1 MYSGARPPPGILD
14 RPIGKGKGEINLS
27 TFAFLFSEIVRY
39 SHTRVDSIPALEKK
53 LSDVGRRVGDRML
66 ELLIMR
72 ERSSKRETKLNQ
84 FLLFIQ
90 MVVWKSLFGKQADL
104 LEKDGDMND
113 TYLISDRDL
122 VVNRFI
128 SVPPDMSS
136 LNCGAFV
143 AGIVE
148 AILDGAHFPARVT
161 AHSVEEKGT
170 TLLIKF
176 NLDALPPD
184 AL

>member
-1 MYSGARPPPGILD
+1 MYGARGPPGILD
-14 RPIGKGKGEINLS
+14 RPIGKGKGEINLA
-27 TFAFLFSEIVRY
+27 TFSFLFSEIVQY
-39 SHTRVDSIPALEKK
+39 SHKRASSIPDLERK
-53 LSDVGRRVGDRML
+53 LSVIGRRVGDRVL
-66 ELLIMR
+66 ELLVWR
-72 ERSSKRETKLNQ
+72 DRATKRETKLNQ

-90 MVVWKSLFGKQADL
+90 TVVWKSLFGKPADL
-104 LEKDGDMND
+104 LEKDGDKND
-113 TYLISDRDL
+113 EYLISDRTL

-128 SVPPDMSS
+128 SVPPDMGS

-148 AILDGAHFPARVT
+148 AILNGAQFPATVT

-170 TLLIKF
+170 TMLIKF
-176 NLDALPPD
+176 NLDALPAD

>member
-1 MYSGARPPPGILD
+1 MYGARGPPGILD

-27 TFAFLFSEIVRY
+27 TFAFLFSEIVQY
-39 SHTRVDSIPALEKK
+39 SHKRVDSIPALQEK
-53 LSDVGRRVGDRML
+53 LSDIGRRVGDRML
-66 ELLIMR
+66 ELLVMR

-90 MVVWKSLFGKQADL
+90 MVVWKALFGKQADL
-104 LEKDGDMND
+104 LEKSSDADNE
-113 TYLISDRDL
+113 YLISDRDL
-122 VVNRFI
+122 LVNRFI
-128 SVPPDMSS
+128 SVPPELKS
-136 LNCGAFV
+136 LNCGSFV

-148 AILDGAHFPARVT
+148 AILNGAHFPARVT